1 MKARCSK
8 EITMTNDP
16 SETPE
21 PRADR
26 TDILGPEEG
35 GTDILGPE
43 AGGTDVLK
51 PPLASGKGRGR

>member
-1 MKARCSK
+1 
-8 EITMTNDP
+8 MTNDP